1 MSPELHHLC
10 RGTAK
15 PAYRVP
21 LMSEIREIESNG
33 LKVASL
39 FAGCGGSSTGYRM
52 AGFQIA
58 WANEFV
64 PIAQES
70 YAANMDPRT
79 ILDGRDI
86 ATVRGSDILE
96 ATGLRNGELDILD
109 GSPPCQAFSTEGK
122 REKGWGTDRVY
133 EHGASQKNE
142 DLFFEYC
149 RIRDEVMPRIFV
161 AENVSGLIKGKAKGY
176 FLDILK
182 KLKIG
187 YQVRV
192 QVLDAQWLGVPQ
204 QRQRVIFIGV
214 RDDIGMNP
222 IFPKPLPYRYTV
234 RDAIPW
240 IIKVQAKGSFNE
252 GFRMKSAM
260 NPSQTII
267 ASNMRKVEALLP
279 DKSTEH
285 RKFTI
290 AELKRICSFPDDFIL
305 KVIMGSNG
313 RGSAIRCRP

>member
-1 MSPELHHLC
+1 
-10 RGTAK
+10 
-15 PAYRVP
+15 
-21 LMSEIREIESNG
+21 
-33 LKVASL
+33 
-39 FAGCGGSSTGYRM
+39 
-52 AGFQIA
+52 
-58 WANEFV
+58 
-64 PIAQES
+64 
-70 YAANMDPRT
+70 
-79 ILDGRDI
+79 
-86 ATVRGSDILE
+86 
-96 ATGLRNGELDILD
+96 
-109 GSPPCQAFSTEGK
+109 
-122 REKGWGTDRVY
+122 
-133 EHGASQKNE
+133 
-142 DLFFEYC
+142 
-149 RIRDEVMPRIFV
+149 
-161 AENVSGLIKGKAKGY
+161 
-176 FLDILK
+176 
-182 KLKIG
+182 
-187 YQVRV
+187 
-192 QVLDAQWLGVPQ
+192 VPQ

-305 KVIMGSNG
+305 KGNYGQQWERLGNSVPPIMMFHIS
-313 RGSAIRCRP
+313 SAIRDSLAGAEPLKETA